1 MCRPL
6 LRLLCLLA
14 LVVSPSAFAGSREV
28 TIKAADGLALKGTW
42 HESEKSGERAVLL
55 MHAMFSNR
63 SSWAPLLPALLD
75 AGFRVLAVDL
85 RGYGETGGTL
95 EFQAEMADAKAW
107 LAWVRQQ
114 TGVTADRVGVLGAS
128 LGGNVGIQVCAADAQ
143 CGAVVALSPSGSFSE
158 PMLDFSG
165 RGLMVFA
172 AANDGNSARAVRA
185 MAGAAQGD
193 FALRLVEGGAHGV
206 PALFDGDRNRIAE
219 VRDWLDLHL

>member
-1 MCRPL
+1 MCRPF

-14 LVVSPSAFAGSREV
+14 LLVSTPVSAGSREV
-28 TIKAADGLALKGTW
+28 AIKAADGLVLKGTW
-42 HESEKSGERAVLL
+42 HESDKPGDRAVLL

-63 SSWAPLLPALLD
+63 TSWSPLLPALLD

-85 RGYGETGGTL
+85 RGYGETGGML
-95 EFQAEMADAKAW
+95 EFQAEMADAKSW

-114 TGVTADRVGVLGAS
+114 TGVAADRVGVLGAS

-143 CGAVVALSPSGSFSE
+143 CGAAVALSPSGTFSE
-158 PMLDFSG
+158 PMLDFAG

-185 MAGAAQGD
+185 MAGSAQGD
-193 FALRLVEGGAHGV
+193 FALRLVEGGAHGI